1 MAAEPAYTFT
11 LPSTGDDTTLE
22 CRIYHPHGHDENL
35 LRRSSTPK
43 GAVVAHPYAPLGGCY
58 DDPVVMAVTETLLER
73 GYIVATFNFRG
84 AGGSD
89 GKTSWTGRSEIDDY
103 VSVVGFVTH
112 YLQQLRHLSEDVS
125 SDVLSPIMSADERNG
140 NVPASARKKPL
151 SLLLAG
157 YSYGSLILARIPSIQ
172 TIQQRF
178 EPAATGTAV
187 AEIVLRAHTLA
198 QQTQQAVKDAEE
210 FKYASPQE
218 LSPTEATSLSPTKR
232 TIGSPVT
239 LGGEETDSS
248 TRRRSR
254 DSRRSV
260 DIIRKSVDIPRR
272 MKAHMRH
279 NSGSGKH
286 HHRQRYSDEMTAH
299 QVSNKVGMES
309 MPEVEVHYLIISPV
323 VLPFST
329 ALCPPGP
336 PVPQPFG
343 RKTAADA
350 HAGAMFLK
358 EPTLAVFGTKD
369 GFTPV
374 RRLRTWAEKQSP
386 QAVGFEWEPIEGA
399 GHFWHEEGV
408 MQALQERIK
417 TWVATLR

>member
-11 LPSTGDDTTLE
+11 LPSIADDTTLE
-22 CRIYHPHGHDENL
+22 CRIYHPQGLDENL
-35 LRRSSTPK
+35 LRQNSTPK

-103 VSVVGFVTH
+103 VSVVGFVIH
-112 YLQQLRHLSEDVS
+112 YLQQLRHLFEDDS
-125 SDVLSPIMSADERNG
+125 SNVLSPIMSADERNG
-140 NVPASARKKPL
+140 NVPASTREKPL
-151 SLLLAG
+151 SLLLGG
-157 YSYGSLILARIPSIQ
+157 YSYGSLILARIPSVR
-172 TIQQRF
+172 TIQKRF
-178 EPAATGTAV
+178 EPAVVGTAV
-187 AEIVLRAHTLA
+187 AEIVLRARTLA
-198 QQTQQAVKDAEE
+198 QQTYQAAKDTEE
-210 FKYASPQE
+210 LKYASPEE
-218 LSPTEATSLSPTKR
+218 LSPTDATSLSPTKR

-239 LGGEETDSS
+239 LGGEETNSS

-279 NSGSGKH
+279 NSGSGKQ
-286 HHRQRYSDEMTAH
+286 HHRQRSSDEVTAH
-299 QVSNKVGMES
+299 QISNKVGMGS
-309 MPEVEVHYLIISPV
+309 MPEVEVHHLIISPV
-323 VLPFST
+323 VLPFSN

-343 RKTAADA
+343 RKTTADA

-358 EPTLAVFGTKD
+358 EPTLTIFGTTD

-374 RRLRTWAEKQSP
+374 RRLRTWAEKQSS
-386 QAVGFEWEPIEGA
+386 QAANFEWEPIEGA
-399 GHFWHEEGV
+399 GHFWHEQGV

-417 TWVATLR
+417 TWMATLR

>member
-11 LPSTGDDTTLE
+11 LPSIVDDIKLE
-22 CRIYHPHGHDENL
+22 CRIYHPHGHDENI
-35 LRRSSTPK
+35 LRRNPNLK

-58 DDPVVMAVTETLLER
+58 DDSAVMAVIGTLLER

-89 GKTSWTGRSEIDDY
+89 GKTSWTGRSEVDDY
-103 VSVVGFVTH
+103 SSVVGFIIH
-112 YLQQLRHLSEDVS
+112 YLQQWRHLFEDAS
-125 SDVLSPIMSADERNG
+125 SDVLSPIVSADERNG
-140 NVPASARKKPL
+140 DVPASARKKPL
-151 SLLLAG
+151 SLLLGG
-157 YSYGSLILARIPSIQ
+157 YSYGSLILARIPSVR

-178 EPAATGTAV
+178 EPAVVGTAV
-187 AEIVLRAHTLA
+187 AEIVLRARTLA
-198 QQTQQAVKDAEE
+198 HQTYQAAKDTEE
-210 FKYASPQE
+210 LQYASPQE
-218 LSPTEATSLSPTKR
+218 LSPTEDTSLSPTKR

-239 LGGEETDSS
+239 MGGEETDSS
-248 TRRRSR
+248 DRRRSR

-279 NSGSGKH
+279 SSGSGKQRH
-286 HHRQRYSDEMTAH
+286 HQRSSDEVMAYQISD
-299 QVSNKVGMES
+299 QVVMGS
-309 MPEVEVHYLIISPV
+309 MPEVEVHYLVISPV

-343 RKTAADA
+343 RKIAADA
-350 HAGAMFLK
+350 HAGDLFLK
-358 EPTLAVFGTKD
+358 HPTLAIFGTKD

-374 RRLRTWAEKQSP
+374 RRLRAWAEKQSP
-386 QAVGFEWEPIEGA
+386 QAVGFEWEPIESA

-408 MQALQERIK
+408 MRALQERIK
-417 TWVATLR
+417 TWVATLC

>member
-1 MAAEPAYTFT
+1 MATEPAYTFT
-11 LPSTGDDTTLE
+11 LPSIADDTTLE
-22 CRIYHPHGHDENL
+22 CRIYHPHGLDENL
-35 LRRSSTPK
+35 LRRSSTLK

-58 DDPVVMAVTETLLER
+58 DDPVVMAVTQSLVER

-103 VSVVGFVTH
+103 VSVVGFVIH
-112 YLQQLRHLSEDVS
+112 YLQQLRHRFEDDS

-140 NVPASARKKPL
+140 SGPAPARKKPL

-178 EPAATGTAV
+178 VPAATGIAV

-198 QQTQQAVKDAEE
+198 QQTQQAEKDAEE
-210 FKYASPQE
+210 LKYASSQG
-218 LSPTEATSLSPTKR
+218 LSPTVANSPSPTKR
-232 TIGSPVT
+232 TVGSPVT
-239 LGGEETDSS
+239 LGGEETDFSD
-248 TRRRSR
+248 RRRSR

-279 NSGSGKH
+279 NSGSGKQ
-286 HHRQRYSDEMTAH
+286 HRQRSSDEVTAH
-299 QVSNKVGMES
+299 QISNKVGMES

-358 EPTLAVFGTKD
+358 QPTLAIFGTKD
-369 GFTPV
+369 GFTPI
-374 RRLRTWAEKQSP
+374 RRLRAWAEKQSS
-386 QAVGFEWEPIEGA
+386 QAANFEWEPIEGA

-417 TWVATLR
+417 TWVSTLR

>member
-11 LPSTGDDTTLE
+11 LPSIADDTTLE

-35 LRRSSTPK
+35 PRRNSTLR

-73 GYIVATFNFRG
+73 RYIVATFNFRG

-89 GKTSWTGRSEIDDY
+89 GKTSWTGRGEIDDY

-112 YLQQLRHLSEDVS
+112 YLQQLRHFFEDNS
-125 SDVLSPIMSADERNG
+125 SDVLSPIVSADERNG
-140 NVPASARKKPL
+140 NVPASVRRKPL
-151 SLLLAG
+151 SLLLGG
-157 YSYGSLILARIPSIQ
+157 YSYGSLILARIPSVR
-172 TIQQRF
+172 TIQQHF
-178 EPAATGTAV
+178 EPAVVGTAV
-187 AEIVLRAHTLA
+187 AEIVLRARTLA
-198 QQTQQAVKDAEE
+198 QQTYQAAKDTEE
-210 FKYASPQE
+210 LKYASPQE

-248 TRRRSR
+248 DRRRSR

-279 NSGSGKH
+279 SSGSGKQR
-286 HHRQRYSDEMTAH
+286 HRQRASDEVAAH
-299 QVSNKVGMES
+299 QISDKVGLRS

-323 VLPFST
+323 VLPFGTS
-329 ALCPPGP
+329 LCPPGP
-336 PVPQPFG
+336 PFPQISG
-343 RKTAADA
+343 RKSLPDV

-358 EPTLAVFGTKD
+358 QPTLAIFGTKD
-369 GFTPV
+369 GFTPI
-374 RRLRTWAEKQSP
+374 RRLRAWAEKQSS
-386 QAVGFEWEPIEGA
+386 QATGFEWERIEGA

-408 MQALQERIK
+408 MRALQERIGK
-417 TWVATLR
+417 WLATLR

>member
-11 LPSTGDDTTLE
+11 LPSIADDTTLE
-22 CRIYHPHGHDENL
+22 CRIYHPHGHVENL
-35 LRRSSTPK
+35 LRRNSTLK

-58 DDPVVMAVTETLLER
+58 DDPVVMAVTETLLGR

-89 GKTSWTGRSEIDDY
+89 GKTSWTGRGEIDDY

-112 YLQQLRHLSEDVS
+112 YLQQLRHFFEDDS
-125 SDVLSPIMSADERNG
+125 SDVLSPIVSADERNG
-140 NVPASARKKPL
+140 NVPASVRRKPL
-151 SLLLAG
+151 SLLLGG
-157 YSYGSLILARIPSIQ
+157 YSYGSLILARIPSVQ

-187 AEIVLRAHTLA
+187 SEIVLRAHTLA
-198 QQTQQAVKDAEE
+198 QQTQQAVRDAEE
-210 FKYASPQE
+210 LKYASPEE
-218 LSPTEATSLSPTKR
+218 LSPTDATSLSPTKR

-239 LGGEETDSS
+239 LGGEETITSD
-248 TRRRSR
+248 RRRSR

-260 DIIRKSVDIPRR
+260 DIIRKSVEIPRR

-279 NSGSGKH
+279 SSGSGKQR
-286 HHRQRYSDEMTAH
+286 HRQRSSDEVAAH
-299 QVSNKVGMES
+299 QISEKVGMAS
-309 MPEVEVHYLIISPV
+309 MPEVEVQYLIISPV
-323 VLPFST
+323 ILPFST

-350 HAGAMFLK
+350 HAGAVFLK
-358 EPTLAVFGTKD
+358 HPALAIFGTKD

-374 RRLRTWAEKQSP
+374 RRLRAWAEKQSS
-386 QAVGFEWEPIEGA
+386 QAANFEWEPIEGA
-399 GHFWHEEGV
+399 GHFWHEDGV
-408 MQALQERIK
+408 MRALQERVGK
-417 TWVATLR
+417 WVATLP